1 MKFWRWMWAGWAALL
16 LGAALQV
23 GAVDCNTG
31 TPFGPIGE
39 REINGLMARAQK
51 DGVDLAG
58 DLRRGYEADDA
69 ALGRVF
75 AYAAKFTKLDR
86 DARAY
91 GQVIYSAF
99 LNLSERRGV
108 EAFAQVVA
116 AQPEPVRQRIRDF
129 IYYDATQAPK
139 NVRAEVEKSMRQSA
153 PGLFPADY
161 VFGRGDP
168 LFSKS

>member
-116 AQPEPVRQRIRDF
+116 V
-129 IYYDATQAPK
+129 
-139 NVRAEVEKSMRQSA
+139 
-153 PGLFPADY
+153 
-161 VFGRGDP
+161 
-168 LFSKS
+168 